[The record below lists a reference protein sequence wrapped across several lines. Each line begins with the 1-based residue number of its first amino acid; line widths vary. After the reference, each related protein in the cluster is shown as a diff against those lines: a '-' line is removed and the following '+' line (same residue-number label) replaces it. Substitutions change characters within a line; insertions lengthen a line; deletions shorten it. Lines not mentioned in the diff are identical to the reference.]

1 MRTQKR
7 PLQKMRAAAL
17 IAILSIS
24 ATITGAVFEW
34 PVARVLLTASF
45 GETRSDHFHNGI
57 DMGGDSQRVVPIAPG
72 EIVYYFDEG
81 EHPLYRESGVGNFM
95 VLQHT
100 NAMRS
105 YYYHMRKASVANARA
120 SLAHNETIGLS
131 GNSGRSFGAHLH
143 LSVSDD
149 KGYINPLSLLPD
161 YPDARAPEIASI
173 LFDFDGRVIT
183 VPDQYRVSGL
193 DIFTLLAR
201 AWDTHEEIRAIGVLA
216 PYQVSFSLDGNTL
229 KTITFDRLLKKNGR
243 LLLADGTGF
252 AETWSGEGFLIGGEL
267 RNLSGQ
273 HTISILAADYA
284 GNTASKSVNVQF
296 R

>member
-1 MRTQKR
+1 MFRNKKR
-7 PLQKMRAAAL
+7 SVIILLGAL
-17 IAILSIS
+17 IS
-24 ATITGAVFEW
+24 ATLSGAVFEW

-45 GETRSDHFHNGI
+45 GETRVDHFHNGI

-105 YYYHMRKASVANARA
+105 HYYHMRKASVANARA
-120 SLAHNETIGLS
+120 ALGHNETIGLS

-149 KGYINPLSLLPD
+149 KGYVNPLLLLPD
-161 YPDARAPEIASI
+161 YPDHRAPEIASV
-173 LFDFDGRVIT
+173 LFGIDGRAIT
-183 VPDQYRVSGL
+183 VPADYRVSGL
-193 DIFTLLAR
+193 DIFTIMAR

-216 PYQVSFSLDGNTL
+216 PYQISFSLDGNVL
-229 KTITFDRLLKKNGR
+229 KTIAFDRLINKSGR
-243 LLLADGTGF
+243 LLLTDGSGF
-252 AETWSGEGFLIGGEL
+252 AETWSSEGFLMGGDL
-267 RNLSGQ
+267 RNLNGQ
-273 HTISILAADYA
+273 HTISILAADIA
-284 GNTASKSVNVQF
+284 GNTASRSVNVNF